1 MTPLVSVNTFNM
13 SQALLI
19 FIKNPKKGKVKTRL
33 ASTLGDEMALKIY
46 MELLEHTRNL
56 AEQIDATRL
65 VYYSDFIDSNDEWS
79 PDHFEK
85 RVQSGEDL
93 GERMANAFR
102 EVLKDH
108 QKAVIIGSDCASLTV
123 SIINDGFRHLD
134 PNDFVM
140 GPAMD
145 GGYYL
150 LGMNAFYPE
159 VFQDIEW
166 STETVAA
173 YTIDKIDAI
182 NKSFSLLPLLSDID
196 HEEDWKKYGWK
207 I

>member
-1 MTPLVSVNTFNM
+1 M
-13 SQALLI
+13 SKALLI

-33 ASTLGDEMALKIY
+33 ASTLGDDMALKIY

-102 EVLKDH
+102 EVLKAH

-123 SIINDGFRHLD
+123 NIIKDGFRHLD
-134 PNDFVM
+134 SNDFVM

-182 NKSFSLLPLLSDID
+182 KKSFSLLPLLSDID